1 MKKLLLISSLLV
13 GLNLLSP
20 NVTLASGGVPA
31 GVTLQGWVV
40 GTTATNVT
48 TQKSF
53 SGISF
58 VYSGGFSTD
67 IALNVPV
74 DPSWHKLDDI
84 RPILEAFKEGYGSNL
99 GGTGGIVGTT
109 INFAPNVLAA
119 MKVQNFNPAQVGG
132 ANIPPSSTILNT
144 DQTNWLKQPGIGY
157 ASDLANITS
166 ATQLTT
172 ATQTQ
177 VVTPT
182 PSVSQK
188 QTQSQPQVQPQTQTQ
203 QTSST
208 NQTSSTTSTPVQ
220 SKSTTQAQV
229 ESNPPVGEEVK
240 TPSGQITQQMVVAD
254 QQLSK
259 QNPPSLN
266 PASIPSKIPTAP
278 INKKKFNLLG
288 KWTWIAAA
296 GALIILAVAA
306 RIVYI
311 KKRHV

>member
-1 MKKLLLISSLLV
+1 MKKILLISSLLV

-20 NVTLASGGVPA
+20 NVTLASGGVPT

-40 GTTATNVT
+40 GKTATNVT

-74 DPSWHKLDDI
+74 DPSWHKLDDV

-119 MKVQNFNPAQVGG
+119 MKVQNFNPSEVGG
-132 ANIPPSSTILNT
+132 ANIPPSSTILNS
-144 DQTNWLKQPGIGY
+144 DQITWLKQPGIGY
-157 ASDLANITS
+157 ASDLAN
-166 ATQLTT
+166 
-172 ATQTQ
+172 
-177 VVTPT
+177 VT
-182 PSVSQK
+182 QK
-188 QTQSQPQVQPQTQTQ
+188 QTQSQPQPQPQPQLQPQTQTQTQ

-208 NQTSSTTSTPVQ
+208 NQTSSISSTTVQ
-220 SKSTTQAQV
+220 SKSTTRAQV
-229 ESNPPVGEEVK
+229 KSVPPVGEEVK
-240 TPSGQITQQMVVAD
+240 TPSGQITQQMVAND
-254 QQLSK
+254 QQLSN

-266 PASIPSKIPTAP
+266 PASIPTKTPTAP
-278 INKKKFNLLG
+278 IVKIKFDLI
-288 KWTWIAAA
+288 TAVCV
-296 GALIILAVAA
+296 LIILVAVA
-306 RIVYI
+306 RII
-311 KKRHV
+311 KDKI

>member
-20 NVTLASGGVPA
+20 NVTLASGGVPT

-40 GTTATNVT
+40 GPNSGHATIG
-48 TQKSF
+48 F
-53 SGISF
+53 S
-58 VYSGGFSTD
+58 YSSGFSTD
-67 IALNVPV
+67 IELNIPL
-74 DPSWHKLDDI
+74 DPSWHKLDDV
-84 RPILEAFKEGYGSNL
+84 RPLIEAYKEGYASNMD
-99 GGTGGIVGTT
+99 GASGILGTT

-132 ANIPPSSTILNT
+132 ANIPPSSTILNS
-144 DQTNWLKQPGIGY
+144 DQIAWLKQPGIGY

-166 ATQLTT
+166 AAQPTT
-172 ATQTQ
+172 STQTQ

-182 PSVSQK
+182 PSVPQK

-208 NQTSSTTSTPVQ
+208 NQTSNTTSTPVQ

-229 ESNPPVGEEVK
+229 KSNPPVGEAVK

-266 PASIPSKIPTAP
+266 PASIPTKIPTAP
-278 INKKKFNLLG
+278 INKKKFNLFG

-306 RIVYI
+306 RILYI
-311 KKRHV
+311 RKRHV